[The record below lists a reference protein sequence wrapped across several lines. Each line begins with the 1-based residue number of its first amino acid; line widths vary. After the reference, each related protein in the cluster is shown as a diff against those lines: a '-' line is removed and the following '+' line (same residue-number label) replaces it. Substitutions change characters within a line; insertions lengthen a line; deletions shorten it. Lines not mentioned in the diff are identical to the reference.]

1 MSLFVNEEPERE
13 DVEFKTASGG
23 RVPQEI
29 WETITGFSNAEGG
42 RVIFGVKPD
51 GSFEGLTATNFD
63 LIQQTMNSKCAS
75 EFNHRLYPE
84 MSLSKGALSVY
95 IPPVPAALRPIYSK
109 SRGCPAGA
117 KVRVGSSNVQ
127 VDDEW
132 LRRFA
137 IAARGGAELLEYD
150 YEENML
156 DQTLLDDYIVHV
168 NKARGNIYVDMDKT
182 EILTK
187 LRVITKDHKI
197 TLFGLLAFSKGAT
210 VQEIISPTTNIA
222 ITHYRGSS
230 KIVGPDESDPFET
243 NKEFF
248 GPVTKQFDGAFKY
261 LLASLPIKG
270 TIEESGKRKD
280 YFIIP
285 DKAVREVLANAIAHR
300 DYSVQSSRVQI
311 DIYSDRIE
319 FINPGRSLV
328 PIEDLDTTPSISRN
342 PTLMSFLKDMGYT
355 EQRARGIKTIK
366 DATHKAGLLEPTFT
380 NQNESFIAT
389 LYSSA
394 FISNDDQK
402 WLNQFAKYKLN
413 KRQLN
418 ALAHVRNTPQ
428 GINNAEY
435 RDINGMN
442 KVADDKRA
450 NRDLKALV
458 EHGLLLKGGK
468 NITTRYYLS
477 AKLS

>member
-13 DVEFKTASGG
+13 DIEFKTASGG
-23 RVPQEI
+23 RAPQDL
-29 WETITGFSNAEGG
+29 WEVVTGFSNAEGG
-42 RVIFGVKPD
+42 RIVFGVKPD
-51 GSFEGLTATNFD
+51 GSFAGLTADELD
-63 LIQQTMNSKCAS
+63 LLQQTVNSQCTGDY
-75 EFNHRLYPE
+75 NHRLYPE
-84 MSLSKGALSVY
+84 MSLSKGILSVY

-109 SRGCPAGA
+109 SRGCPVGA

-127 VDDEW
+127 IDDEW
-132 LRRFA
+132 MRRFA

-150 YEENML
+150 YDDGML
-156 DQTLLDDYIVHV
+156 DQSLLDDYIARV
-168 NKARGNIYVDMDKT
+168 NKARGNIYVGMETK

-187 LRVITKDHKI
+187 LRVLTKSDKI
-197 TLFGLLAFSKGAT
+197 TLFGVLAFARGAA

-230 KIVGPDESDPFET
+230 KVVDPGESDPFET

-248 GPVTKQFDGAFKY
+248 GSVTKQFDGSFKY
-261 LLASLPIKG
+261 LLSSLPIKG
-270 TIEESGKRKD
+270 TIDESGKRKD

-285 DKAVREVLANAIAHR
+285 DNAIREVLANAIAHR
-300 DYSVQSSRVQI
+300 DYSVQSSRIQI

-328 PIEDLDTTPSISRN
+328 PIKDLDTTPSISRN

-366 DATHKAGLLEPTFT
+366 DAVHDAGLQEPSFV

-394 FISNDDQK
+394 FMSNNDQK
-402 WLNQFAKYKLN
+402 WLNQFSQYKLN
-413 KRQLN
+413 ERQLN

-428 GINNAEY
+428 GINNTEY
-435 RDINGMN
+435 RDVNSMN

-450 NRDLKALV
+450 NRELKALV
-458 EHGLLLKGGK
+458 EHGLLIKAGK
-468 NITTRYYLS
+468 NISTRYYLS
-477 AKLS
+477 TRLS